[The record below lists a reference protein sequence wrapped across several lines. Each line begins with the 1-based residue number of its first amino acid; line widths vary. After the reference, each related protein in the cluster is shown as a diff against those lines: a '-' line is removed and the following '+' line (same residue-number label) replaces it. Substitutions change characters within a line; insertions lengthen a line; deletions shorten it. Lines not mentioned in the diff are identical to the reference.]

1 MRSGG
6 STKSDPAVVQ
16 VLPNQIQQWCRF
28 YQIRSSSGA
37 GSNKSDPAVVQT
49 FPPSEDS
56 ECEEIA
62 DKEVRMRASENL
74 QSFLEDREKSDILLE
89 LHLEALKASHQQQLE
104 QIKLQHQAGLESR
117 TLQNSLLSI
126 NSDAPLKANRPQGTL
141 SRDEGNS
148 KSRGSIYLPQ
158 RSSSTPDLSSK
169 MSQHR
174 PLHSSGTL
182 RPTMIHSQEPWRK
195 THICAKEPKQVTTD
209 KEAHDWAECQ
219 KQFRVSPV
227 PEHIFK
233 LLYDDIV
240 QEQERVRQEGRQQ
253 RKEFLLSIQ
262 KPFRF
267 HQREEKR
274 RDRLKPETSADKLSE
289 NKKDDGRRRCVLK
302 AVIDPAI
309 SEQLKEKEQQRKV
322 RIQARAQET
331 LRVSSAPIQSL
342 SARAEHRARSS
353 QRTKT
358 KVLGF
363 LDQSPSFRPKTN
375 AKVPDFDKLHQAFQK
390 EAMERTERREVTL
403 CQPFQLRTSTLQP
416 HHSRSSTEK
425 SPKYTDMNV
434 LKRSNS
440 FSGLTSLSRDTLPTY
455 MTDAAR
461 KRSMAI
467 RKSLDLRDSQEQQN
481 AEWMRQHRM
490 NSQAMSRGVVARA
503 KAMDPHKSLKEV
515 FQEKLKQ
522 HRQADQERVKDY
534 KKELREMKARVSARP
549 YLFEQVSQRNA
560 KSDAVRRYR
569 STLEQEGL
577 DENFVRSTGEND
589 ESQSSENTDADGN
602 SNAGDH
608 NFETNTQHR
617 TP

>member
-1 MRSGG
+1 
-6 STKSDPAVVQ
+6 
-16 VLPNQIQQWCRF
+16 
-28 YQIRSSSGA
+28 
-37 GSNKSDPAVVQT
+37 
-49 FPPSEDS
+49 
-56 ECEEIA
+56 
-62 DKEVRMRASENL
+62 MRASENL

-89 LHLEALKASHQQQLE
+89 LHLEALKTSHRQQLQ
-104 QIKLQHQAGLESR
+104 QIKLQHQASLESR
-117 TLQNSLLSI
+117 TLQNSLLST
-126 NSDAPLKANRPQGTL
+126 NSNTPLKTNRPQGNL
-141 SRDEGNS
+141 HSDEGNT
-148 KSRGSIYLPQ
+148 KSRGSTYLFNRPQ

-169 MSQHR
+169 MSQNK
-174 PLHSSGTL
+174 PLNSSGTL
-182 RPTMIHSQEPWRK
+182 RSTMTHSQDPWKK
-195 THICAKEPKQVTTD
+195 THLCDKEPKQVTTD
-209 KEAHDWAECQ
+209 KEELDWAECQ

-240 QEQERVRQEGRQQ
+240 KEQERVRQEGRQQ

-274 RDRLKPETSADKLSE
+274 RDRLKPGTSADKHSE
-289 NKKDDGRRRCVLK
+289 NKKDDGRRSCIPK
-302 AVIDPAI
+302 AVTDPAI
-309 SEQLKEKEQQRKV
+309 SEQLKEMEQQRKI

-331 LRVSSAPIQSL
+331 LRASSTPIQSL
-342 SARAEHRARSS
+342 STRAEHQARSS

-363 LDQSPSFRPKTN
+363 LEQSPSFRPKIN

-390 EAMERTERREVTL
+390 EVMERTERREVTL
-403 CQPFQLRTSTLQP
+403 CQPFQLRTSAIQP
-416 HHSRSSTEK
+416 HHSRSSTDK
-425 SPKYTDMNV
+425 SPKYNDKNI

-455 MTDAAR
+455 ITDAAR

-467 RKSLDLRDSQEQQN
+467 RKSLELRDSKEQQN

-490 NSQAMSRGVVARA
+490 KSQAMSRGVVARA
-503 KAMDPHKSLKEV
+503 KAMDPHRTLKEV

-534 KKELREMKARVSARP
+534 KKELIEMKARVSARP
-549 YLFEQVSQRNA
+549 YLFEQVSQRDA
-560 KSDAVRRYR
+560 KSDAERRYR

-589 ESQSSENTDADGN
+589 ESQSSENTDTDGK
-602 SNAGDH
+602 SNVGDH
-608 NFETNTQHR
+608 SFETDTQHR
-617 TP
+617 EGSGDDSVRSEDGTEDESVNP

>member
-1 MRSGG
+1 MNR
-6 STKSDPAVVQ
+6 SDPAM
-16 VLPNQIQQWCRF
+16 
-28 YQIRSSSGA
+28 
-37 GSNKSDPAVVQT
+37 VQT
-49 FPPSEDS
+49 FPPLEDS
-56 ECEEIA
+56 ECETID

-74 QSFLEDREKSDILLE
+74 QSFLEDRDKSDILLE
-89 LHLEALKASHQQQLE
+89 HLEALKASHRQQLE

-117 TLQNSLLSI
+117 TLQNSLLYT
-126 NSDAPLKANRPQGTL
+126 NFNTPLKTNRPQGNL
-141 SRDEGNS
+141 HSDEGNT
-148 KSRGSIYLPQ
+148 KSRGSIYIPQ

-169 MSQHR
+169 LSHHK
-174 PLHSSGTL
+174 PLNASGTL
-182 RPTMIHSQEPWRK
+182 RSTMTHSQDPCRK
-195 THICAKEPKQVTTD
+195 THLCAKEPKQVRVD
-209 KEAHDWAECQ
+209 KEELDWDECQ
-219 KQFRVSPV
+219 KKFRVSPV

-240 QEQERVRQEGRQQ
+240 QEQERVRKEGRQQ

-267 HQREEKR
+267 HQREETRGR
-274 RDRLKPETSADKLSE
+274 RKPETSADKLSE
-289 NKKDDGRRRCVLK
+289 NKKDDEKRKCILK

-309 SEQLKEKEQQRKV
+309 SEKLKEKEHQRKI

-331 LRVSSAPIQSL
+331 LRASSAPIQSL
-342 SARAEHRARSS
+342 STRGEHQVRSS

-358 KVLGF
+358 KVLAF
-363 LDQSPSFRPKTN
+363 LAQSPSFRPKTN

-390 EAMERTERREVTL
+390 EVMERTERREVTL
-403 CQPFQLRTSTLQP
+403 CQPFQLRTSALQP
-416 HHSRSSTEK
+416 HRSRRSTDK
-425 SPKYTDMNV
+425 SPKYTDTNI

-467 RKSLDLRDSQEQQN
+467 RKSLELRESKEHQS
-481 AEWMRQHRM
+481 AELMRQHRM

-503 KAMDPHKSLKEV
+503 KAMDPHRSLKEV
-515 FQEKLKQ
+515 FREKLKQ
-522 HRQADQERVKDY
+522 HRQADQERVTDY

-560 KSDAVRRYR
+560 MSDAERRYR

-577 DENFVRSTGEND
+577 DENFVRSTGETN

-602 SNAGDH
+602 SNIGDH
-608 NFETNTQHR
+608 NFETDTQHR
-617 TP
+617 ERSGANSVRREDGTEDESVKTKGKGVS